1 MNPSNENARWS
12 FSTDALIL
20 IMCVGAAN
28 ITFFLL
34 AARNGNPAYLDF
46 SGLYTAGGLVI
57 EGHSASMFNPQ
68 TQLEFQHRVLGRPG
82 LLPFMHL
89 PYESVLFVPLAFLP
103 MTLALWIWRVV
114 SVCMLI
120 CSTRFLADI
129 FNVVRLHVF
138 LLAVGFF
145 PVVVTLYQGQDSI
158 LILLLFSSSLMFLC
172 REKDRPSGFLI
183 AAAMV
188 KPQLILPLAAILIW
202 QRGHRFLQGFLGGT
216 AAVLLISLAIAGLRG
231 LREMAALWQTAASGS
246 GRLAS
251 SEASAMPNIRGIV
264 WTLGLGANTL
274 LLTAILSAL
283 LFLAIAWRLR
293 QQRSPEV
300 LFPPL
305 IAATLLLS
313 VHLYAHDLVLLIIPM
328 LALFVTNQ
336 KVTSICAAMCL
347 CMLFFL
353 LLGHFGLFGFV
364 TCSVLLVTLKY
375 CNATSQ
381 ASHVVLLPGG

>member
-1 MNPSNENARWS
+1 MPSIMKRQLSEMNPSNENARWS
-12 FSTDALIL
+12 FSTDALVL
-20 IMCVGAAN
+20 IMCTGVAN

-34 AARNGNPAYLDF
+34 AARNGNPNYLDF
-46 SGLYTAGGLVI
+46 SGLYTAGGLII
-57 EGHSASMFNPQ
+57 EGYSASMFNPQ

-89 PYESVLFVPLAFLP
+89 PYESLLFVPLAFLP
-103 MTLALWIWRVV
+103 MKLALWIWRIV
-114 SVCMLI
+114 SGCMLV

-158 LILLLFSSSLMFLC
+158 LVLLLFSSSLMFLC
-172 REKDRPSGFLI
+172 RERDRPADFLI
-183 AAAMV
+183 AAAML

-202 QRGHRFLQGFLGGT
+202 RRGHRFLQGFLGGS
-216 AAVLLISLAIAGLRG
+216 ASVLVISITIAGLRG
-231 LREMAALWQTAASGS
+231 LREMAGLWQAAASGS

-283 LFLAIAWRLR
+283 LFLVVAWRLR

-300 LFPPL
+300 LFR
-305 IAATLLLS
+305 
-313 VHLYAHDLVLLIIPM
+313 
-328 LALFVTNQ
+328 
-336 KVTSICAAMCL
+336 
-347 CMLFFL
+347 
-353 LLGHFGLFGFV
+353 
-364 TCSVLLVTLKY
+364 
-375 CNATSQ
+375 
-381 ASHVVLLPGG
+381 